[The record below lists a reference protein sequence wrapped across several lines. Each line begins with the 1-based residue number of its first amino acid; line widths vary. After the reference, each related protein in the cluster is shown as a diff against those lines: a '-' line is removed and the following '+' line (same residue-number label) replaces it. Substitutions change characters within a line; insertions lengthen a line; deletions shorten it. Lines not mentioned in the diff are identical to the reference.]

1 MKTRKSKSKDEL
13 NKRDF
18 NSRSEE
24 SREREENSWQHATDT
39 YNMNY
44 QHILDIP
51 PHIVPKD
58 KVYFWARNSTLG
70 QTDNLRVPFLRRN
83 GWTPVPASRHPE
95 LMYHVHDESGYKDG
109 YITVAGS
116 VLYEID
122 KHTFDKRKTKED
134 EANMQQLCALP
145 ATANFLGG
153 PLPSNIISNETYA
166 TRAASFR

>member
-58 KVYFWARNSTLG
+58 KVYFWARNARS
-70 QTDNLRVPFLRRN
+70 
-83 GWTPVPASRHPE
+83 
-95 LMYHVHDESGYKDG
+95 
-109 YITVAGS
+109 
-116 VLYEID
+116 
-122 KHTFDKRKTKED
+122 
-134 EANMQQLCALP
+134 
-145 ATANFLGG
+145 
-153 PLPSNIISNETYA
+153 
-166 TRAASFR
+166 